1 MSAKTKI
8 MVIKMRE
15 LIYTA
20 IFLVLLL
27 LLAFLLIF
35 MFRPKTKETSNTTSA
50 TEQSE
55 RTIQQESSQYIP
67 GIYTTPITLGASSVD
82 VEVTVDENHIN
93 AIRLVNLS
101 ESATAMYPLVSPS
114 LDEISMQI
122 LEKQSLENI
131 TCPESN
137 KYTSQM
143 LLNAVSCAL
152 DNARFENWN

>member
-20 IFLVLLL
+20 IFLVLIVLLAILL
-27 LLAFLLIF
+27 LF
-35 MFRPKTKETSNTTSA
+35 MFRPASKEISNTSLQ
-50 TEQSE
+50 TEQK
-55 RTIQQESSQYIP
+55 ESDAKKDTSQYIA

-101 ESATAMYPLVSPS
+101 EAATAMYPLVSPS
-114 LDEISMQI
+114 LEEIAFQI
-122 LEKQSLENI
+122 CEKQSLENI

-143 LLNAVSCAL
+143 LLNAISQAL
-152 DNARFENWN
+152 ENARIENWN